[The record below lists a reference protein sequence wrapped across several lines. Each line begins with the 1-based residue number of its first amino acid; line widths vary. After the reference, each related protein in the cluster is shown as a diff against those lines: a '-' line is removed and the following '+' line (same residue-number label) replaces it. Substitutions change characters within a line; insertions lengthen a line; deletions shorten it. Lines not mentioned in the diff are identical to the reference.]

1 MISKIRCFNP
11 GHEISV
17 LLGAENYT
25 PSSNV
30 QKMVRDLS
38 CLPVWYSLSS
48 DLVLVNELVSPDF
61 ISSLPNELG
70 PFARLVTENELKDS
84 DTSSLMLEADPWG
97 ISPHSLHLFEALKHR
112 CNLNVSIPVW
122 KEEYLRLTGRQSAA
136 ECLELV
142 RRQLPGMHIPS
153 APVLCQSIE
162 EVEKR
167 LLQQESPFVVKMPY
181 SSSGRGLLW
190 LSGGSLTDKDR
201 RWIEGAIKK
210 QGMVTIEYALD
221 KVQDIAAEFYSDGQG
236 NVTYEGLSVFG
247 TTQRGAY
254 EGNILGS
261 QDYLMGVIGSWKGE
275 KVYQQM
281 LHALTNALTVLYGNV
296 YRGHLGVD
304 MLVYKDMD
312 GGYAIHPCLEINMRY
327 TMGMFSLHL
336 CRSYI
341 DSQSIGEFKITYES
355 VDGEAYDCH
364 CRMKE
369 TYPVTLRDGKIQKGY
384 LSLCPVTKDTKFR
397 AYINVREK

>member
-38 CLPVWYSLSS
+38 CLPVWYSLPS
-48 DLVLVNELVSPDF
+48 DLVLVDEIVSPDF
-61 ISSLPNELG
+61 LSLLPNELG
-70 PFARLVTENELKDS
+70 PFARLVTENTLKTS

-97 ISPHSLHLFEALKHR
+97 ISPHSLHLFETLKLR
-112 CNLNVSIPVW
+112 CNLSVSIPAW
-122 KEEYLRLTGRQSAA
+122 KDEYLRLTGRQSAV
-136 ECLELV
+136 ECLEMV
-142 RRQLPGMHIPS
+142 RRQLPDMHIPS
-153 APVLCQSIE
+153 SPILCRSIE
-162 EVEKR
+162 EVEKS
-167 LLQQESPFVVKMPY
+167 LLQQDSPFVVKTPY

-190 LSGGSLTDKDR
+190 LPGGSLTDKDR

-210 QGMVTIEYALD
+210 QGMVTIERALD

-236 NVTYEGLSVFG
+236 NVRYEGLSVFG

-254 EGNILGS
+254 EGNVLGS
-261 QDYLMGVIGSWKGE
+261 QDYLMGVFRSWGGE
-275 KVYQQM
+275 RAYQQM
-281 LHALTNALTVLYGNV
+281 LQALTNALTIMYGNV

-304 MLVYKDMD
+304 MLVYRNEN

-327 TMGMFSLHL
+327 TMGMLSVHL
-336 CRSYI
+336 FQRYI
-341 DSQSIGEFKITYES
+341 CSQSIGEFKITYEGTS
-355 VDGEAYDCH
+355 GEAYECH
-364 CRMKE
+364 RRMKE
-369 TYPVTLRDGKIQKGY
+369 TYPVTLRDGKIEKGY

>member
-38 CLPVWYSLSS
+38 CLPVWYSLPS
-48 DLVLVNELVSPDF
+48 DLVLVDEIVSPDF
-61 ISSLPNELG
+61 LSSLPNELG
-70 PFARLVTENELKDS
+70 PFARLVTENELKAS
-84 DTSSLMLEADPWG
+84 DTSFLMLEADPWG
-97 ISPHSLHLFEALKHR
+97 ISPHSLHLFETLKQR
-112 CNLNVSIPVW
+112 CNLSVSIPVW

-136 ECLELV
+136 ECLERV
-142 RRQLPGMHIPS
+142 RRQLPDMHIPS
-153 APVLCQSIE
+153 SPILCRSFE
-162 EVEKR
+162 EVETC
-167 LLQQESPFVVKMPY
+167 LLQQDSPFVVKTPY

-190 LSGGSLTDKDR
+190 LPGGSLTDKDR

-210 QGMVTIEYALD
+210 QGMVTIERALD

-236 NVTYEGLSVFG
+236 NVRYEGLSVFG

-254 EGNILGS
+254 DGNVLGS
-261 QDYLMGVIGSWKGE
+261 QDYLMGVFRSWGGE
-275 KVYQQM
+275 RAYQRM
-281 LHALTNALTVLYGNV
+281 LQALTKALTIMYGNV

-304 MLVYKDMD
+304 MLVYKNED

-327 TMGMFSLHL
+327 TMGMLSVHL
-336 CRSYI
+336 FRRYI
-341 DSQSIGEFKITYES
+341 CSQSIGEFKITYDGTS
-355 VDGEAYDCH
+355 GEAYECH
-364 CRMKE
+364 RRMKE
-369 TYPVTLRDGKIQKGY
+369 TYPVTLRDGKIEKGY
-384 LSLCPVTKDTKFR
+384 LSLCPVTKETKFR